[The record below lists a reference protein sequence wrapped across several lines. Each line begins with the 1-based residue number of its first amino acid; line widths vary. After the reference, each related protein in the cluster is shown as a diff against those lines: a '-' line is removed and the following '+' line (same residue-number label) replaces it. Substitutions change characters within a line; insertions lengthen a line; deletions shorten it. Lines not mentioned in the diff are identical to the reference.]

1 MDNGHSS
8 LDLRESKRKNMA
20 KICLKPIQFL
30 DAGYYLCQNK
40 DGTLVIFKDEK
51 KKLESVIMGTSTL
64 AVFKPEQV
72 TNRQFRY
79 MR

>member
-1 MDNGHSS
+1 M
-8 LDLRESKRKNMA
+8 E

-30 DAGYYLCQNK
+30 DAGYYLCQNS
-40 DGTLVIFKDEK
+40 DGSLHIFKDEK

-72 TNRQFRY
+72 TDGQFRY